1 MSTDLPEDG
10 LGIDI
15 GGMPRDALLAA
26 LDAAGVQRNES
37 ADRLL
42 ADSDFDGAGPE
53 QRVRVVER
61 TVADL
66 GLPDGG
72 PLSGLL
78 EAAAGQGLRLCPP
91 RTGPHLRLA
100 LPDQAASPDSVLRA
114 GRAPAASL
122 TVLSPQA
129 LGPDDEPKGF
139 YLRVVD
145 GVRWLRG
152 FSCTDEHRWSPGD
165 RLVLALPPSPAPGG

>member
-1 MSTDLPEDG
+1 MTTDLPEDG
-10 LGIDI
+10 LPLEV
-15 GGMPRDALLAA
+15 GGTARDALLAA

-42 ADSDFDGAGPE
+42 AGPEFDGAGPV
-53 QRVRVVER
+53 QRIRVVER
-61 TVADL
+61 RVADL

-72 PLSGLL
+72 PLSALL
-78 EAAAGQGLRLCPP
+78 GAAPAQGLRLCPP

-100 LPDQAASPDSVLRA
+100 LSDQAASPDSVLRA

-152 FSCTDEHRWSPGD
+152 FSCTEEHTWSPGD
-165 RLVLALPPSPAPGG
+165 RLVLALPPSPAG